1 MQDKARIQ
9 LREILSNPRTLKE
22 LGVELPQAPPPKPTA
37 SDSAPS
43 MGKDESGMMLDIL
56 SLINGSIAG
65 RLYKVPPEVT
75 REAFA
80 YDDFHR
86 KKLAPP
92 LERILNKWSPYV
104 LKTYKDEV
112 GFLMLF
118 AGTLN
123 VQVKTMHV
131 LEAQRRSKN
140 PGTAADNVTP
150 ISEARKSPEPRT
162 QPEQPRETKTAAN
175 MLDSVGIPGIDF

>member
-1 MQDKARIQ
+1 MQEKARIQ
-9 LREILSNPRTLKE
+9 LREILQDPQTLKE
-22 LGVELPQAPPPKPTA
+22 LGIELPQAPPTKPAATG
-37 SDSAPS
+37 DGAPS
-43 MGKDESGMMLDIL
+43 MGKDESGMLLDIL

-75 REAFA
+75 REAFQ
-80 YDDFHR
+80 YDDFHKR
-86 KKLAPP
+86 KLAPP

-118 AGTLN
+118 CGTLN

-131 LEAQRRSKN
+131 LEAQRRAKN
-140 PGTAADNVTP
+140 PGTENVTP
-150 ISEARKSPEPRT
+150 INEQRKTEPRT
-162 QPEQPRETKTAAN
+162 TPQAPPKPDNKAAN
-175 MLDSVGIPGIDF
+175 MLDSVGIPGVDF